1 MVERPAAFQ
10 RSKMAENSP
19 RPEISPVGLIARRI
33 YDGLRRFPDLPSAYL
48 HPWRR
53 ESMRK
58 LGELKDSHKGERCF
72 VVGNGPSLKVT
83 DLSKLQKE
91 FSIGS
96 NRIFLAEEELGFKP
110 SILLSVNDLVVQQ
123 SVQELTALQMP
134 KFFSWRA
141 RKWIQPDALTH
152 FLYTTYTTPSF
163 AKDARGRIWEGG
175 TVTNVALQLAYHF
188 GFKQVI
194 LIGVDHNYV
203 DKGKP
208 NSTVESKGD
217 DPNHFS
223 ARYFG
228 KGFQWQLPDLEAW
241 EDGYRMVR
249 KAYEADGRE
258 VLDATIGGKLQIF
271 KKVDFSTLFE

>member
-1 MVERPAAFQ
+1 MTDTSY
-10 RSKMAENSP
+10 RS
-19 RPEISPVGLIARRI
+19 EISPLGKLARRL
-33 YDGLRRFPDLPSAYL
+33 YDGMMRVPDLPGAYL

-53 ESMRK
+53 DSIRK
-58 LGELKDSHKGERCF
+58 LGELKDSHRGERCF
-72 VVGNGPSLKVT
+72 IVGNGPSLKLT
-83 DLSKLQKE
+83 DLSKLKNE
-91 FSIGS
+91 FTIGS

-110 SILLSVNDLVVQQ
+110 TVLLSVNDLVVQQ
-123 SVQELTALQMP
+123 SVDELSALQMP

-141 RKWIQPDALTH
+141 RKWIKPDTQTH
-152 FLYTTYTTPSF
+152 FLYTTYTTPTF

-188 GFKQVI
+188 GFKQVF
-194 LIGVDHNYV
+194 LIGVDHSYV

-223 ARYFG
+223 AKYFG

-249 KAYEADGRE
+249 AAYESDGRE
-258 VLDATIGGKLQIF
+258 VLDATIGGKLQVF
-271 KKVDFSTLFE
+271 KKVDYQALF